1 MVDTNSLLQTLFSGG
16 ADDNTSGFQALAGAE
31 PTTGATVLARLRGGA
46 KDGVGALGKL
56 GSADNKTGLDTTGS
70 RIGAIASG
78 LSAGLDQAT
87 ANRAAQQKHALE
99 LMKLQWD
106 HNYKLADLKQK
117 VDNNTATAAE
127 NKRYHD
133 ILDKYYTG
141 QNEKKDKSD
150 TFDPSSPKSILDAEK
165 SRTARAKSI
174 GLFDQGLANHSIGE
188 PAHNGARAPTE
199 EQTKSAQEELAR
211 RRQEF
216 RDWDAQQPWSKN
228 GKSAGVPKV
237 GNDDNGDPAAT
248 GGEGDPDTTGGDPN
262 IPTPPSRPTD
272 LTPPP
277 EEKPRLVFG
286 PDGKRYNW
294 TKSGGLTPA
303 TDADADTAL
312 PSGSPPPPG
321 MTDPNEA
328 PAPAWDQ

>member
-1 MVDTNSLLQTLFSGG
+1 MNGI
-16 ADDNTSGFQALAGAE
+16 N
-31 PTTGATVLARLRGGA
+31 
-46 KDGVGALGKL
+46 
-56 GSADNKTGLDTTGS
+56 GSSA
-70 RIGAIASG
+70 AS
-78 LSAGLDQAT
+78 
-87 ANRAAQQKHALE
+87 RAAQQARALE

-127 NKRYHD
+127 TKRYHD
-133 ILDKYYTG
+133 ILGKYYTG

-150 TFDPSSPKSILDAEK
+150 TFDPSSPKSILDAEQ

-228 GKSAGVPKV
+228 GKSAGVPKAPT
-237 GNDDNGDPAAT
+237 DDDP
-248 GGEGDPDTTGGDPN
+248 PDTT
-262 IPTPPSRPTD
+262 R
-272 LTPPP
+272 
-277 EEKPRLVFG
+277 
-286 PDGKRYNW
+286 
-294 TKSGGLTPA
+294 
-303 TDADADTAL
+303 
-312 PSGSPPPPG
+312 
-321 MTDPNEA
+321 
-328 PAPAWDQ
+328 Q

>member
-31 PTTGATVLARLRGGA
+31 PHTGATVLARLRGGA
-46 KDGVGALGKL
+46 QAGSGALGKL
-56 GSADNKTGLDTTGS
+56 GSASAGKEMNDVNGS
-70 RIGAIASG
+70 RSGAFA
-78 LSAGLDQAT
+78 AGLMNGINGASAD
-87 ANRAAQQKHALE
+87 RAAQQARSLE
-99 LMKLQWD
+99 LMKMQWD
-106 HNYKLADLKQK
+106 HNFKLAELKQK

-141 QNEKKDKSD
+141 QNEKKDKSEA
-150 TFDPSSPKSILDAEK
+150 FDPSSPKSILDAER

-174 GLFDQGLANHSIGE
+174 GLLDQGLANHAIGE
-188 PAHNGARAPTE
+188 PAHNGAPIPTE
-199 EQTKSAQEELAR
+199 EQIKSAKEELER

-228 GKSAGVPKV
+228 GKSAGVPRAST
-237 GNDDNGDPAAT
+237 GDDP
-248 GGEGDPDTTGGDPN
+248 PDTTGDPPDTTGDPN

-277 EEKPRLVFG
+277 AEEKPRLVFG
-286 PDGKRYNW
+286 PDGKHYNW

-303 TDADADTAL
+303 TDADVDTA
-312 PSGSPPPPG
+312 PPPAAPPPPG
-321 MTDPNEA
+321 MIDPNAA
-328 PAPAWDQ
+328 PPSWDQ